1 MILASPERIAE
12 YTAQGWW
19 GTRTLHAGFAEVA
32 AYHPQREAVVDA
44 PNRADLTDGAPRRL
58 TYAQLAEEV
67 DQLAVRLWRL
77 GLRRDDIVI
86 VQLVNSVEQYVVY
99 LACLKLGLIIS
110 PVPVQYREH
119 ELEQILT
126 LTQARA
132 VVTATRVLKHQAAA
146 MWVGL
151 AQRHPS
157 LAHVLAYGAGVPAGA
172 RGVLEAEG
180 EAPSCGT
187 AVAASSVGRGAA
199 APARP
204 AADAS
209 WQADLAKVNAVA
221 ASISANDIATLC
233 WTSGTEAAPK
243 GVPRSHNEWWIV
255 APSVIEAA
263 GLQPGMRLL
272 NPFPL
277 VNMAGISA
285 CFATWISLE
294 ATVVQHHPFDL
305 EVFLAQLRAERID
318 YTVCPPAILTQLQQ
332 QPERLAGIDFQRLS
346 RIGSGSAPLSEW
358 VVQGWADRGV
368 DVINY
373 FGSNEGAA
381 LTGSPLD
388 IPQPAQRARYF
399 ARGGTPE
406 RFSKISTA
414 QKIRTRLVDPDTGA
428 EVTAPGVP
436 GELRVSGPTIFTGYF
451 RNPEATARAFDEQGS
466 YRSGDLFEIAGE
478 RGQFLRFVGRCKD
491 IVVRGGMKISAVE
504 LETLLLACPGV
515 RDAAVIGTPDPVL
528 GERVCACVVPA
539 PGAEL
544 TLDGLVAWLRHE
556 RHVAGYK
563 LPEHLWLLPTL
574 PRNPL
579 GKILKRELREQ
590 RAQEA
595 LCQEAAV
602 EPSLR

>member
-19 GTRTLHAGFAEVA
+19 GARTLHAGFAEVA
-32 AYHPQREAVVDA
+32 AHHPQREAVVDA
-44 PNRADLTDGAPRRL
+44 SNRADLTDGAPRRL

-99 LACLKLGLIIS
+99 LACLRLGLIVS

-126 LTQARA
+126 LTQACA
-132 VVTATRVLKHQAAA
+132 VITATRVLKHHAAG

-157 LAHVLAYGAGVPAGA
+157 LAHVLAYGVKVPPGA
-172 RGVLEAEG
+172 QALDGPIPQDERQRSGQAQARFAEDL
-180 EAPSCGT
+180 GT
-187 AVAASSVGRGAA
+187 VASIAASVT
-199 APARP
+199 
-204 AADAS
+204 
-209 WQADLAKVNAVA
+209 
-221 ASISANDIATLC
+221 ANDIATLC

-263 GLQPGMRLL
+263 RLQPGMRLL

-285 CFATWISLE
+285 CFATWISLG

-305 EVFLAQLRAERID
+305 EVFLAQLRDERID

-332 QPERLAGIDFQRLS
+332 QLERLAGIDFQRLS

-388 IPQPAQRARYF
+388 IPKPAQRARYF

-451 RNPEATARAFDEQGS
+451 RNPQATATAFDELGF

-515 RDAAVIGTPDPVL
+515 RDAAVIGAPDPVL

-539 PGAEL
+539 PGAEI
-544 TLDGLVAWLRHE
+544 TLEGLVAWLRHE

-563 LPEHLWLLPTL
+563 LPEHLWLLPAL

-590 RAQEA
+590 RAQQA
-595 LCQEAAV
+595 QRQDAAA
-602 EPSLR
+602 EPSLT

>member
-19 GTRTLHAGFAEVA
+19 GQRTLHAGFAEAVA
-32 AYHPQREAVVDA
+32 RHPQREAVVDA
-44 PNRADLTDGAPRRL
+44 PNRADLTAGAPRRL

-67 DQLAVRLWRL
+67 DQLTVRLWRL

-86 VQLVNSVEQYVVY
+86 VQLVNSVEQFAVY
-99 LACLKLGLIIS
+99 LACLRLGLIVS

-119 ELEQILT
+119 ELQQILT

-132 VVTATRVLKHQAAA
+132 VITTTRALKHATAQ
-146 MWVGL
+146 MWAGL
-151 AQRHPS
+151 AQQHAS
-157 LAHVLAYGAGVPAGA
+157 LAHVLSFGQAVPAGVQA
-172 RGVLEAEG
+172 LEAL
-180 EAPSCGT
+180 
-187 AVAASSVGRGAA
+187 GAA
-199 APARP
+199 AQVPRS
-204 AADAS
+204 ADA
-209 WQADLAKVNAVA
+209 QTRFAQDLAAVSA
-221 ASISANDIATLC
+221 IADAVSANDIATLC

-243 GVPRSHNEWWIV
+243 GVPRSHNEWWVV

-285 CFATWISLE
+285 CFATWLALG

-305 EVFLAQLRAERID
+305 DVFLAQLRSECID

-332 QPERLAGIDFQRLS
+332 QPERLVGIDFARLS

-406 RFSKISTA
+406 GFSRISTSR
-414 QKIRTRLVDPDTGA
+414 KIRTRLVDPDTGA
-428 EVTAPGVP
+428 EVTAPGLP
-436 GELRVSGPTIFTGYF
+436 GELRVRGPTIFSGYF
-451 RNPEATARAFDEQGS
+451 RNPQATATAFDEQGF

-478 RGQFLRFVGRCKD
+478 RGEFLRFVGRCKD

-515 RDAAVIGTPDPVL
+515 RDAAVIGLPDPVL
-528 GERVCACVVPA
+528 GERVCACVVAA
-539 PGAEL
+539 PGAAL
-544 TLDGLVAWLRHE
+544 ALPQLVAWLRDE
-556 RHVAGYK
+556 RHVAQYK
-563 LPEHLWLLPTL
+563 LPEHLWLLEAL
-574 PRNPL
+574 PRNPV
-579 GKILKRELREQ
+579 GKVLKRELREL
-590 RAQEA
+590 RAQQA
-595 LCQEAAV
+595 SLQAATA
-602 EPSLR
+602 EPSLP

>member
-1 MILASPERIAE
+1 LILASPERIAE

-32 AYHPQREAVVDA
+32 QRHPGREAVVDT
-44 PNRADLTDGAPRRL
+44 PNRAQLTEGEPRRL
-58 TYAQLAEEV
+58 SYAKLAGEV
-67 DQLAVRLWRL
+67 DRLAVRLWRL
-77 GLRRDDIVI
+77 GLQRDDIVV

-99 LACLKLGLIIS
+99 LACLRLGLIIS

-119 ELEQILT
+119 ELDQILAQT
-126 LTQARA
+126 HARA
-132 VVTATRVLKHQAAA
+132 VITATRVLRHPAAA
-146 MWVGL
+146 MWVELARRHDGL
-151 AQRHPS
+151 V
-157 LAHVLAYGAGVPAGA
+157 HVLAFGEVVPAGAQSLEDVRVEKSGVPAGA
-172 RGVLEAEG
+172 HE
-180 EAPSCGT
+180 
-187 AVAASSVGRGAA
+187 
-199 APARP
+199 
-204 AADAS
+204 
-209 WQADLAKVNAVA
+209 ADLAAIQAVA
-221 ASISANDIATLC
+221 DSISANDIATVC

-285 CFATWISLE
+285 CFATWIRLE

-305 EVFLAQLRAERID
+305 EVFLAQLRHERID

-388 IPQPAQRARYF
+388 IPQPAARARYF
-399 ARGGTPE
+399 ARSGTPE
-406 RFSKISTA
+406 AFSKISTA
-414 QKIRTRLVDPDTGA
+414 QKIRTRLVDPDSGA
-428 EVTAPGVP
+428 EVTRPGVP
-436 GELRVSGPTIFTGYF
+436 GELRVTGPTIFSGYF
-451 RNPEATARAFDEQGS
+451 RNPEATARAFDEQGY

-478 RGQFLRFVGRCKD
+478 QGQYLKFVGRCKD
-491 IVVRGGMKISAVE
+491 IVVRGGMKISEVE
-504 LETLLLACPGV
+504 IETLLLACPGV
-515 RDAAVIGTPDPVL
+515 RDAAVVGAPDPVL

-539 PGAEL
+539 PGAEH
-544 TLDGLVAWLRHE
+544 TLETLVRWLRE
-556 RHVAGYK
+556 QRHVAAYK
-563 LPEHLWLLPTL
+563 LPERLLLLETL
-574 PRNPL
+574 PRNPV
-579 GKILKRELREQ
+579 GKVLKRELRTRLQ
-590 RAQEA
+590 A
-595 LCQEAAV
+595 
-602 EPSLR
+602 EPVSAC

>member
-12 YTAQGWW
+12 YTARGWW
-19 GTRTLHAGFAEVA
+19 GTRTLHAGFADLVQR
-32 AYHPQREAVVDA
+32 HPEREAVVDA
-44 PNRADLTDGAPRRL
+44 SNRVQLTDGAPRRL
-58 TYAQLAEEV
+58 SYAQLAAEV
-67 DQLAVRLWRL
+67 DRLAVRLWRL
-77 GLRRDDIVI
+77 GLQRDDIVV
-86 VQLVNSVEQYVVY
+86 VQLVNSVEQFAVY
-99 LACLKLGLIIS
+99 LACLRLGLIIS

-119 ELEQILT
+119 ELAQILAK
-126 LTQARA
+126 TQARA
-132 VVTATRVLKHQAAA
+132 VITATRVLRHPAAA
-146 MWVGL
+146 MWVAL
-151 AQRHPS
+151 AGQHAFM
-157 LAHVLAYGAGVPAGA
+157 AHVLAFGQEVPSGAQSLEDVRAKACGVS
-172 RGVLEAEG
+172 RGGPE
-180 EAPSCGT
+180 
-187 AVAASSVGRGAA
+187 
-199 APARP
+199 
-204 AADAS
+204 
-209 WQADLAKVNAVA
+209 ADLALRAVA
-221 ASISANDIATLC
+221 DDPAGVAADLAAIQAVADSISANDIATVC

-272 NPFPL
+272 NPFPM

-285 CFATWISLE
+285 CFATWIRLG

-305 EVFLAQLRAERID
+305 EVFLAQLRTERID

-388 IPQPAQRARYF
+388 IPQPATRARYF
-399 ARGGTPE
+399 ARSGTPE
-406 RFSKISTA
+406 AFSKISTA

-428 EVTAPGVP
+428 EVTAPGLP
-436 GELRVSGPTIFTGYF
+436 GELRVTGPTIFSGYF
-451 RNPEATARAFDEQGS
+451 RNPEATARAFDEQGY

-478 RGQFLRFVGRCKD
+478 QGQYLKFVGRCKD
-491 IVVRGGMKISAVE
+491 IVVRGGMKISEVE
-504 LETLLLACPGV
+504 IETLLLACPGV
-515 RDAAVIGTPDPVL
+515 RDAAVVGTPDAVL

-544 TLDGLVAWLRHE
+544 TLDALVRWLRE
-556 RHVAGYK
+556 QRHVAAYK
-563 LPEHLWLLPTL
+563 LPERLLLLPAL
-574 PRNPL
+574 PRNPV
-579 GKILKRELREQ
+579 GKVLKRELRARL
-590 RAQEA
+590 RAEE
-595 LCQEAAV
+595 LPAAA
-602 EPSLR
+602 PP